1 MNMKA
6 EEIIHEVP
14 ELYHE
19 FLNLENLRG
28 GLCNQT
34 YKVNTKQSSYVL
46 RINSRQNEYL
56 NLTRCSE
63 VDVMHTVNREGF
75 GPKVIYSHNPE
86 KFVVTEFV
94 EGRLLEKNDLKDD
107 HIKSMIMD
115 CFKRIHRMDGQG
127 RICTPYDLIYK
138 YLKGADQFQVKH
150 PDGLTRILKRVEKI
164 AHERSNDKKYNN
176 KFCHNDSFLCN
187 MIYTKNKQL
196 QIIDWELSGMGDV
209 FFELTLIPLT
219 NQFSEKD
226 EREWLKLYFGY
237 FEEDTLHIFQDMK
250 FVSMVREVAWGL
262 FYSGLTKGENHHDFN
277 YYKFAE
283 YCVQRIEQ
291 GMYQL

>member
-1 MNMKA
+1 MKV

-14 ELYHE
+14 ELNHE
-19 FLNLENLRG
+19 LLSFEILGG
-28 GLCNQT
+28 GLCNRT
-34 YKVNTKQSSYVL
+34 YKVHTKQSTYVL

-63 VDVMHTVNREGF
+63 VDVMHTINREGF
-75 GPKVIYSHNPE
+75 GPKVIYCHNPE
-86 KFVVTEFV
+86 KFVVTEFI

-115 CFKRIHRMDGQG
+115 RLKRIHRMDGQA
-127 RICTPYDLIYK
+127 RICTPYDLIHG
-138 YLKGADQFQVKH
+138 YLKGADQFQVKY
-150 PDGLTRILKRVEKI
+150 PDGLTQILNRVEKI

-262 FYSGLTKGENHHDFN
+262 FYSGLTKGENHHDFD

-291 GMYQL
+291 GIYQL